1 MASALGLAPE
11 LVRVLSPWTGGGFG
25 SKGHVWPHQIIA
37 AMAARAVGGG
47 VRLVLTRAQSF
58 TSHGYQPATRQ
69 TVTLGATT
77 DGRLLA
83 IRHASVNQTARYA
96 EYPELAAT
104 GTRTA
109 YACPA
114 IETTH
119 RVAPVATIVPTPMRA
134 PHEGPG
140 MFALETAM
148 DELADEL
155 DLDPVELRLRNY
167 AETDPT
173 SGRPFSSRSCA
184 PAI

>member
-1 MASALGLAPE
+1 M
-11 LVRVLSPWTGGGFG
+11 
-25 SKGHVWPHQIIA
+25 
-37 AMAARAVGGG
+37 
-47 VRLVLTRAQSF
+47 LTRAQSF

-77 DGRLLA
+77 GGRLLE